1 MGATYLISAGTRAE
15 VLVRQI
21 ELLDTQRAGLLL
33 IIVDELI
40 LLRPRHGLDVLVLMD
55 EEFGGVNGS

>member
-55 EEFGGVNGS
+55 EEFGRVNGS